1 MVLARSVS
9 RIPTR
14 FEALYNR
21 EQARWK
27 TIEAEITDLIPLFGG
42 NVSNSRWKHFVTY
55 NMFPVSHGTTTS
67 PIEPSTVPLLRSR
80 GWW

>member
-27 TIEAEITDLIPLFGG
+27 TIEAEITDLIPLFA
-42 NVSNSRWKHFVTY
+42 RFFFHQ
-55 NMFPVSHGTTTS
+55 PLASHRLKS
-67 PIEPSTVPLLRSR
+67 SILCSIL
-80 GWW
+80 

>member
-27 TIEAEITDLIPLFGG
+27 TIEAEITDLIPLFARFFFHQTEHQ
-42 NVSNSRWKHFVTY
+42 V
-55 NMFPVSHGTTTS
+55 
-67 PIEPSTVPLLRSR
+67 
-80 GWW
+80 